1 MARLRAKK
9 KKKGKEIQ
17 KKLKYQSPK
26 IHAAQDE
33 VKRQK
38 MFFKYIQC
46 IYLSIYTR
54 SMCVYIDRYTCIIFL
69 FSLPHPNPRLI
80 GRRNYQLK
88 AKKLIK
94 GRKKKF

>member
-1 MARLRAKK
+1 MAPSRAKN
-9 KKKGKEIQ
+9 GKEIQ

-46 IYLSIYTR
+46 IHPSIYTQY
-54 SMCVYIDRYTCIIFL
+54 VYILMDI
-69 FSLPHPNPRLI
+69 PV
-80 GRRNYQLK
+80 
-88 AKKLIK
+88 
-94 GRKKKF
+94 

>member
-1 MARLRAKK
+1 MAPSRAKN
-9 KKKGKEIQ
+9 GKEIQ

-46 IYLSIYTR
+46 IHPSIYTQ
-54 SMCVYIDRYTCIIFL
+54 SMCIY
-69 FSLPHPNPRLI
+69 
-80 GRRNYQLK
+80 
-88 AKKLIK
+88 
-94 GRKKKF
+94 